1 MEFDTKEQKLKCQYC
16 DTVMSLEE
24 YHAVAEKAKDN
35 KISQETADQAG
46 FDQEKSVY
54 ICESCGGEIVADK
67 QTGATTCPF
76 CGNHVVFKEIF
87 EEGRMPDYVIPF
99 QMNQGILCDA

>member
-1 MEFDTKEQKLKCQYC
+1 MATQEYKCPACGGAMEFDTKEQKLKCQYC

-54 ICESCGGEIVADK
+54 I
-67 QTGATTCPF
+67 
-76 CGNHVVFKEIF
+76 
-87 EEGRMPDYVIPF
+87 
-99 QMNQGILCDA
+99 